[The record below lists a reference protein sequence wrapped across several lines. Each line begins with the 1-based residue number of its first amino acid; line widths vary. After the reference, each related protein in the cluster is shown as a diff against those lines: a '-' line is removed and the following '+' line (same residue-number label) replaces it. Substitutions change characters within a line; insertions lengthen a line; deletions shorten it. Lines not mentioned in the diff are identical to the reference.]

1 MASRT
6 VDNRRSKLG
15 NLLRSV
21 DSMSAFEA
29 HYLEGMADFLN
40 NYLKTDDKLRLDF
53 QEHFGTVGVDILEE
67 WGKLSN

>member
-21 DSMSAFEA
+21 DSISAFEA
-29 HYLEGMADFLN
+29 HYLEGMADFL
-40 NYLKTDDKLRLDF
+40 LSHLSDDKLRLEF
-53 QEHFGTVGVDILEE
+53 QEHFGTVGVEILEE
-67 WGKLSN
+67 WGKLST